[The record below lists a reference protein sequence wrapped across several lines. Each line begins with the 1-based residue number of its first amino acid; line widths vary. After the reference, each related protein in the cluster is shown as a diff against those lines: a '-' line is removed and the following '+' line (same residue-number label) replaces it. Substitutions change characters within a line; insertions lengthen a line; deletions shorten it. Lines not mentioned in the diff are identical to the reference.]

1 MVAPVNRYSAT
12 ATKYNSEVATASA
25 FEGRQATVRDQI
37 VYEQPL
43 NERVRTFLRLEFLF
57 EQCRA
62 FSFRDSVWDSRAAM
76 NALFDLSNAFSRTD
90 IKTEVIKELE
100 KQSGFLEK
108 LAENPKVDRT
118 RLDELL
124 SEMDILLDR
133 LHALPVQ
140 SLEIRSNEFLNS
152 VKQRSAIS
160 GGCCDFDLPAYHF
173 WLSQPS
179 EKRISDMSTW
189 LEPFDPIRESI
200 NVLLRLIRES
210 GHTSNELAEGGFF
223 QKNLDQT
230 SICQLIRVSIS
241 GELPYFAEV
250 SGGKHRFTVRFLR
263 HGGAERPSQA
273 EENVPFKLTCCM
285 L

>member
-12 ATKYNSEVATASA
+12 ATKYNSEAMRASA

-43 NERVRTFLRLEFLF
+43 NERIRTFLRLEFLF

-90 IKTEVIKELE
+90 IKTELIKELE
-100 KQSGFLEK
+100 RQSSFLEK
-108 LAENPKVDRT
+108 LAENPRVDRT
-118 RLDELL
+118 RLDQLL
-124 SEMDILLDR
+124 SEMDVLSDR

-140 SLEIRSNEFLNS
+140 SLEIRSNEFLQS
-152 VKQRSAIS
+152 VKQRSAIA

-173 WLSQPS
+173 WLSQS
-179 EKRISDMSTW
+179 SDRRITDMSNW
-189 LEPFDPIRESI
+189 LEPFEPIRESV

-210 GHTSNELAEGGFF
+210 GQNSDEFAENGFF
-223 QKNLDQT
+223 QKNLDQ
-230 SICQLIRVSIS
+230 SSVCQLIRVTVASDY
-241 GELPYFAEV
+241 PYFAEV
-250 SGGKHRFTVRFLR
+250 SGGKHRFTVRFMR
-263 HGGAERPSQA
+263 HGGADRPSQA
-273 EENVPFKLTCCM
+273 EENIPFKLTCCM